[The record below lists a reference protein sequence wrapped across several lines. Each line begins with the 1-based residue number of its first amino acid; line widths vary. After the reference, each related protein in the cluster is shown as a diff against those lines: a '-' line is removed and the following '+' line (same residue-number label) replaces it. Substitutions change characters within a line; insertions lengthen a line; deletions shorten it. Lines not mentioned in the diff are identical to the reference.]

1 MTDNA
6 QKISRQ
12 IWQWYKRCRDTEKD
26 NGIWAQ
32 LLDEGQAIVHQ
43 YKDSE
48 VDYGFARDMYLIF
61 LDRIERIERGELK
74 NG

>member
-1 MTDNA
+1 MIDNA
-6 QKISRQ
+6 QKISGQ

-26 NGIWAQ
+26 NEIWAQ

-48 VDYGFARDMYLIF
+48 VDYSFARDMYLIF